1 MKTRFLSILALTFL
15 AFPLL
20 SQEMIL
26 PNKPYS
32 TLSPSPGY
40 ITINEFGA
48 GFGLGE
54 TDVDYGKYLYGFTT
68 IHGYQIN
75 KNFMFAGGTG
85 LLMYNGGALIPLFM
99 DFRYSFYISTL
110 TPYIF
115 GDGGFLL
122 NPSDI
127 NSGTKLFV
135 NAGPGVRF
143 TMSRKLGF
151 NFGAGL
157 LIQMGQAHRDAFI
170 NFKLG
175 VTFKPN

>member
-1 MKTRFLSILALTFL
+1 MKTRFFSILALTFL
-15 AFPLL
+15 TLPLL
-20 SQEMIL
+20 AQDMIL

-32 TLSPSPGY
+32 TLSPAPGY
-40 ITINEFGA
+40 ITINEFTA

-54 TDVDYGKYLYGFTT
+54 TDVDYAKSMYGFTT

-85 LLMYNGGALIPLFM
+85 LLMYNGGTLIPLFM
-99 DFRYSFYISTL
+99 DFRYTYVLSSL
-110 TPYIF
+110 APYFF

-127 NSGTKLFV
+127 NGGTKLFV

-157 LIQMGQAHRDAFI
+157 LIQMGQTRRDAFI